1 MSTLTNRR
9 KLRYAPDKLDV
20 ALLMYNGLSEVWAPD
35 ECCLII
41 DESAMSGCQLVVRF
55 SDKYKPGSKVR
66 VKLGNMEPLL
76 SEIVW
81 RREIDADLIRLGVQF
96 LE

>member
-1 MSTLTNRR
+1 M
-9 KLRYAPDKLDV
+9 
-20 ALLMYNGLSEVWAPD
+20 
-35 ECCLII
+35 
-41 DESAMSGCQLVVRF
+41 
-55 SDKYKPGSKVR
+55 
-66 VKLGNMEPLL
+66 KLGNMEPLL